1 MLNEFLQAEEK
12 WFHIEVWRHMKEW
25 REIEMVIAWVYMWFF
40 SYILN
45 LFKTKLTGKQDRS
58 FVTLPSILVGLSSL
72 YFGYSFYKLF
82 KNRQWQQRK

>member
-1 MLNEFLQAEEK
+1 MSDTQESRVTQNDIY
-12 WFHIEVWRHMKEW
+12 H
-25 REIEMVIAWVYMWFF
+25 
-40 SYILN
+40 
-45 LFKTKLTGKQDRS
+45 FKTKLTGKQDRS